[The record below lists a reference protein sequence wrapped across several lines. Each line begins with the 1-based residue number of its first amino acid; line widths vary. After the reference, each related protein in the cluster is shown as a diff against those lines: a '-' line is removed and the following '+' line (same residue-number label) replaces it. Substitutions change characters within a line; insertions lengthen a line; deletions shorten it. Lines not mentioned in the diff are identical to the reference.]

1 MVLPSQLE
9 LEILESAALE
19 DMQHMRQVMQES
31 QALGVRF
38 ALDDFGT
45 GYSSLSYL
53 KRLPAETIKIDQSF
67 VQGVLDDRED
77 ITLVSAI
84 VALAQA
90 FERDVLAEGVETI
103 AQGQRL
109 LALGCELAQ
118 GFGIARPMP
127 AQDVVAFALGYTTA
141 FATDPR
147 RQRCVPPLRC
157 KPRRHSSGHV
167 RVMVKLLLLKGA
179 LCRNLIWS

>member
-1 MVLPSQLE
+1 MSFKS
-9 LEILESAALE
+9 EILESAALE

-53 KRLPAETIKIDQSF
+53 KCLPAETIKIDQSF

-84 VALAQA
+84 VALARA
-90 FERDVLAEGVETI
+90 FDREVLAEGVETI

-109 LALGCELAQ
+109 LALGCEQAQ

-127 AQDVVAFALGYTTA
+127 AHDVAAFALGYKNV
-141 FATDPR
+141 FS
-147 RQRCVPPLRC
+147 VPP
-157 KPRRHSSGHV
+157 G
-167 RVMVKLLLLKGA
+167 GA
-179 LCRNLIWS
+179 LTCPEATG

>member
-45 GYSSLSYL
+45 GYASLSYL
-53 KRLPAETIKIDQSF
+53 KCLPAETIKIDQSF
-67 VQGVLDDRED
+67 VQGVLDNQED

-109 LALGCELAQ
+109 LALGCERAQ

-127 AQDVVAFALGYTTA
+127 AQDVAAFALGYNNPFCDLPGDA
-141 FATDPR
+141 
-147 RQRCVPPLRC
+147 LI
-157 KPRRHSSGHV
+157 HSSTLV
-167 RVMVKLLLLKGA
+167 
-179 LCRNLIWS
+179 